1 MRREYYRWYS
11 DRVGRQMSVVVLGHW
26 GPPMIMFPTS
36 GGDEGEYE
44 RQSLIGTIAGPI
56 EAGRVKT
63 FFGQTIKEVTS
74 NEVALM
80 SARERDPKTA
90 KETARIKNDYVF
102 ALIGGEKPTK
112 FLESIGIKI
121 G

>member
-1 MRREYYRWYS
+1 
-11 DRVGRQMSVVVLGHW
+11 
-26 GPPMIMFPTS
+26 MIYDCM
-36 GGDEGEYE
+36 D
-44 RQSLIGTIAGPI
+44 
-56 EAGRVKT
+56 AGRVKA

-74 NEVALM
+74 DEVVLM

-90 KETARIKNDYVF
+90 KESARIKNDYVF

-112 FLESIGIKI
+112 FLENIGIKI

>member
-1 MRREYYRWYS
+1 
-11 DRVGRQMSVVVLGHW
+11 
-26 GPPMIMFPTS
+26 
-36 GGDEGEYE
+36 
-44 RQSLIGTIAGPI
+44 
-56 EAGRVKT
+56 
-63 FFGQTIKEVTS
+63 
-74 NEVALM
+74 M
-80 SARERDPKTA
+80 SARERDPKKA

>member
-1 MRREYYRWYS
+1 M
-11 DRVGRQMSVVVLGHW
+11 
-26 GPPMIMFPTS
+26 MIYDCM
-36 GGDEGEYE
+36 D
-44 RQSLIGTIAGPI
+44 
-56 EAGRVKT
+56 AGRVRA
-63 FFGQTIKEVTS
+63 FFGQTIKEVTAT
-74 NEVALM
+74 EVILM
-80 SARERDPKTA
+80 SARERDPKKA